1 MLPVKKAFVKF
12 DVDSL
17 FSKSEDNSKL
27 RDLKTLKTVPKESG
41 ASPNILSI
49 LTYSIINLIFFTY
62 LLIF

>member
-27 RDLKTLKTVPKESG
+27 RDLKTLKTQALESG
-41 ASPNILSI
+41 PSPNILSI
-49 LTYSIINLIFFTY
+49 LKYNNFIY
-62 LLIF
+62 LQYILK